1 MFSAKPVILKLHVV
15 LIALWTGGRRI
26 CRQIHFHIALCMQP
40 WREVLCFV
48 TLQYGRLLHF
58 GCVIIESFRP
68 SLQKK
73 KPKKTGLKKRE
84 GGTSNVNVFGAGN
97 NCTLVFYHTS
107 TTGLSRVR
115 NKKYMH
121 RILLINTG
129 NTKQT
134 QSIIGMC
141 LENRFHHW
149 YRIILITCG
158 NWFLY
163 QLEFQ
168 TFETIDQ
175 KVVACDQLQLEIE
188 CRLRNN

>member
-1 MFSAKPVILKLHVV
+1 MVVEFADRYTFTLLSVCSHEERFFVLLHCSMEGCCTLVV
-15 LIALWTGGRRI
+15 LSSNHLGLVFKRKN
-26 CRQIHFHIALCMQP
+26 
-40 WREVLCFV
+40 
-48 TLQYGRLLHF
+48 
-58 GCVIIESFRP
+58 
-68 SLQKK
+68 QKK
-73 KPKKTGLKKRE
+73 LVLKKG

-107 TTGLSRVR
+107 TTRLSRVR

-175 KVVACDQLQLEIE
+175 KVVACDQLQLENE

>member
-1 MFSAKPVILKLHVV
+1 MNRWSSNLQTDTLSHCSLYAAMKRGSLFCYTAVWKVA
-15 LIALWTGGRRI
+15 ALWLCYHRI
-26 CRQIHFHIALCMQP
+26 KK
-40 WREVLCFV
+40 
-48 TLQYGRLLHF
+48 T
-58 GCVIIESFRP
+58 
-68 SLQKK
+68 KK
-73 KPKKTGLKKRE
+73 KLVLKR
-84 GGTSNVNVFGAGN
+84 GGGDTSNVNVFGAGN

-107 TTGLSRVR
+107 TTRLSRVR

-121 RILLINTG
+121 RILLINAG
-129 NTKQT
+129 NTEQT
-134 QSIIGMC
+134 QSIIATC

-149 YRIILITCG
+149 YRIILISCG

-175 KVVACDQLQLEIE
+175 KVVACDQLQLENE